1 MSPSPVATGDD
12 APWNRLRSEKNV
24 SEMKGSTLRK
34 SYVLDLRDKDTKVS
48 NAKDPEDT
56 HM

>member
-34 SYVLDLRDKDTKVS
+34 SYVLALRDKDTKVS
-48 NAKDPEDT
+48 NTKDPEDT